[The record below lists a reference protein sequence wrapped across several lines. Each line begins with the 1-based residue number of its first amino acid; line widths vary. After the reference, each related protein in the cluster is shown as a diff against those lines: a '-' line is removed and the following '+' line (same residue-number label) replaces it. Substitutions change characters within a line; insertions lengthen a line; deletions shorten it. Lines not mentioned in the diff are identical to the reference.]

1 VAGEVGGAGVAVA
14 GDALAVVGVVAL
26 LDDDVLPQE
35 DEEATESVAT
45 AIRATS
51 TEPHHGRRFM
61 TTVLGS
67 T

>member
-1 VAGEVGGAGVAVA
+1 VAGVVGRAGVAVV
-14 GDALAVVGVVAL
+14 GDASAVVGVVAL
-26 LDDDVLPQE
+26 LDDELLPQE
-35 DEEATESVAT
+35 DKQAAESVA

-51 TEPHHGRRFM
+51 TEPRHGRRFM

>member
-1 VAGEVGGAGVAVA
+1 VVGGAGVAVV
-14 GDALAVVGVVAL
+14 GDASAVVGVVAL
-26 LDDDVLPQE
+26 LDDELLLQE
-35 DEEATESVAT
+35 DDEAAESVAT

-51 TEPHHGRRFM
+51 TEPHHGRRDM